1 MPESADRWKELM
13 DEIRALLRE
22 IHDGKGPGGQL
33 FEISERLVALDEL
46 YRAAT
51 GGEAPGAKS
60 RRPARLAG
68 RKYQIDR
75 VKGGEYLAE
84 YRASGQQPFRCPQET
99 YKSFAEILEK
109 TAAPLSFEDLLVQ
122 LRKLKCN
129 ARVADYLPRMCL
141 RFWTTTSPPLVQ
153 RNRKRYAPV
162 KRSGFKR
169 QALQA
174 WSELETVKL

>member
-1 MPESADRWKELM
+1 LGPRH
-13 DEIRALLRE
+13 RALLRE
-22 IHDGKGPGGQL
+22 IRDGKGPGDQL

-60 RRPARLAG
+60 RRPPRLAG

-75 VKGGEYLAE
+75 VKGREYLAE
-84 YRASGQQPFRCPQET
+84 YRASGQQPFRCPQQT
-99 YKSFAEILEK
+99 YKSFAEILRK
-109 TAAPLSFEDLLVQ
+109 TATPTSFEDLLVQ
-122 LRKLKCN
+122 LRQLKDE
-129 ARVADYLPRMCL
+129 RVPDYLPRMCL

-162 KRSGFKR
+162 KRTGFKR
-169 QALQA
+169 QALEA
-174 WSELETVKL
+174 WGELPVNDF